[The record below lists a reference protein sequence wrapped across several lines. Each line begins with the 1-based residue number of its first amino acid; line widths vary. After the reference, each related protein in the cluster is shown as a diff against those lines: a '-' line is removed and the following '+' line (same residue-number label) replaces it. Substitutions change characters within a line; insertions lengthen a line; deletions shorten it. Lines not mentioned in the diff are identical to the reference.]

1 MKGEIYMIV
10 VRQRDEKDC
19 GVCALLSIIRHYKG
33 NVPLEKIRLDAK
45 TTNEGTTALNLILA
59 SQKYGFEAVGVK
71 LNSIYDIKQ
80 FPAIA
85 HMNLK
90 KGYTHYVVI
99 EKITKDKIVIM

>member
-19 GVCALLSIIRHYKG
+19 GVCALLSIIRYYKG
-33 NVPLEKIRLDAK
+33 SVPLEKIRLDAK

-71 LNSIYDIKQ
+71 LNNIYDIKQ
-80 FPAIA
+80 FLQLLI
-85 HMNLK
+85 
-90 KGYTHYVVI
+90 
-99 EKITKDKIVIM
+99 

>member
-19 GVCALLSIIRHYKG
+19 GVCALLSIIRHHKG

-59 SQKYGFEAVGVK
+59 SQKYGFEAEGVK
-71 LNSIYDIKQ
+71 
-80 FPAIA
+80 
-85 HMNLK
+85 
-90 KGYTHYVVI
+90 
-99 EKITKDKIVIM
+99 